1 MYSASSTGMSWS
13 ESESERGL
21 VWGLGV
27 VVLMRFAR
35 VIEGGCTSK
44 RLRFMGTGG
53 GVGEERGLGEVGL
66 GGVAFV
72 VGMGIASQ
80 SVVHSDPSCAF
91 VVINCSSASILA
103 SGRCRVVCCTSFIW
117 RSMAALSSSLVTN
130 S

>member
-13 ESESERGL
+13 ESESESGL
-21 VWGLGV
+21 VWDWGV

-35 VIEGGCTSK
+35 VIEGGSTSK

-53 GVGEERGLGEVGL
+53 GDGEERGWGEAGL

-103 SGRCRVVCCTSFIW
+103 RGCWGRFVVPPSFGVRWPLCRH
-117 RSMAALSSSLVTN
+117 RS
-130 S
+130 